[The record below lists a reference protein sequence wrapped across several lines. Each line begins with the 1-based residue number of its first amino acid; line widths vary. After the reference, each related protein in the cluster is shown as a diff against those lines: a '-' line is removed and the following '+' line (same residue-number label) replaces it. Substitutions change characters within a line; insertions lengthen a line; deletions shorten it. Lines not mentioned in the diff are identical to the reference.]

1 MLKPTA
7 QAILA
12 RIATAVFAGEIDR
25 PFPTPARKQGRK
37 RRRSAARQ
45 IRYQTLEDRRLLV
58 AEGDPFEIVRNVD
71 TTGLLGNVS
80 AQIRWGDGTQSAA
93 AVNSQPATGG
103 LKIRFDYSLDSSGF
117 FSGANQYRR
126 ELLQLAADSIVRR
139 FSDELDAIN
148 PNAGAKME
156 WIANFTNPST
166 GNSTINSNGTAR
178 DAVAKNLK
186 VNANELVIF
195 PGARDLSGFERGRGG
210 PGGFAFPGVGSI
222 TPQELANIN
231 AFRDTVQ
238 FRGETGA
245 KASPPT
251 DFGPW
256 GGSIAFDNNGTNWYF
271 NKDIDGIQPGQ
282 TDFITVAMHELT
294 HVLGFGNAGI
304 NKSWSTYT
312 NGNSFTGAKAN
323 AAYVGTS
330 NPPLNQSFHWAD
342 SILNTDNQATLMRS
356 SLNNNE
362 RQPITSLDVAAL
374 DDIGWTLVGSTVT
387 VTANHVYGDNGSF
400 PVEIVLTGS
409 SLGEL
414 VIPVTT
420 ASVTNVKPTLS
431 VAANQNVVV
440 NSPLSIIN
448 IGSISDPSSSDTFTY
463 TVNWGD
469 GSDVDSGVAT
479 INQTG
484 NATRPT
490 LASFDGTH
498 TYSTAG
504 NFTVRVRVDD
514 GDGGIDEKTFSVA
527 VSSPPKLSLTL
538 DKSSIVENSGN
549 AAAEL
554 TITRSGPAS
563 TSPQTIRLNSTD
575 PSEASVPATVV
586 IPANATSVK
595 VPVAAVDDA
604 LLDGDQSLE
613 LSASGSGV
621 DPAVI
626 DLLVKDHE
634 TLSAVFTA
642 DTVREDAA
650 NAVQLRITRSNSD
663 VSQPLPIQISGGN
676 ASELGFAG
684 DLAIPA
690 NQTSLLIDVAP
701 VNDDDP
707 ERTEQFSY
715 TISASGYV
723 SDSASID
730 LVDDEA
736 PLFQNA
742 ANPFDVDS
750 SGLVTAADALV
761 VINALQFRGG
771 NGELD
776 PETEQPSGDLYYDVN
791 GDYRISPLDALV
803 VINELNRKGTGQSE
817 PQGEQPPVN
826 FTPIQVDALI
836 RDNDDERNLAIGE
849 EGLLF

>member
-1 MLKPTA
+1 M
-7 QAILA
+7 A
-12 RIATAVFAGEIDR
+12 RIATAVFPGQYDR
-25 PFPTPARKQGRK
+25 FSTSSERNQRGK
-37 RRRSAARQ
+37 RRRSPARL

-58 AEGDPFEIVRNVD
+58 GEGDPFEIVRNVD
-71 TTGLLGNVS
+71 TTGLLGNIS
-80 AQIRWGDGTQSAA
+80 AQIRWGDGTQTAA
-93 AVNSQPATGG
+93 TLNSQPATGG

-139 FSDELDAIN
+139 FSDQLDAIT
-148 PNAGAKME
+148 PSVAGKTE

-166 GNSTINSNGTAR
+166 GNSTLNSNGTAR

-195 PGARDLSGFERGRGG
+195 PGARDLAGFERGRGG
-210 PGGFAFPGVGSI
+210 PGGFAFPSVGSI
-222 TPQELANIN
+222 TPAELANIN
-231 AFRDTVQ
+231 AFRDLVQ
-238 FRGETGA
+238 FRGESGA
-245 KASPPT
+245 KASPAT

-256 GGSIAFDNNGTNWYF
+256 GGSVAFDNNGTNWYF
-271 NKDIDGIQPGQ
+271 GKDIDGIQPGQ

-312 NGNSFTGAKAN
+312 SGNSFTGAKAN
-323 AAYVGTS
+323 AAYVGAG

-342 SILNTDNQATLMRS
+342 SILDTHDQATLMRS

-362 RQPITSLDVAAL
+362 RQSITSLDVAAL

-414 VIPVTT
+414 VIPATT
-420 ASVTNVKPTLS
+420 ASITNVHPTLT

-440 NSPLSIIN
+440 NTPLN
-448 IGSISDPSSSDTFTY
+448 ITNLGSISDPASSETFTY

-469 GSDVDSGVAT
+469 GSDVESGVAT
-479 INQTG
+479 IDQTG

-498 TYSTAG
+498 TYATAG
-504 NFTVRVRVDD
+504 NFTVRVRVED
-514 GDGGIDEKTFSVA
+514 GDGGIAEKTFSVS
-527 VSSPPKLSLTL
+527 VTSPPKLSLALNT
-538 DKSSIVENSGN
+538 SSIVENSGSS
-549 AAAEL
+549 AAEL

-563 TSPQTIRLNSTD
+563 SSPLTVRLDSSD
-575 PSEASVPATVV
+575 PSEASVPTTAV

-604 LLDGDQSLE
+604 LLDGDQTLE

-621 DPAVI
+621 DPGVI

-634 TLSAVFTA
+634 TLSANFTA

-650 NAVQLRITRSNSD
+650 NTVQLRITRSNSD
-663 VSQPLPIQISGGN
+663 VSQALPVQVSGGN
-676 ASELGFAG
+676 ASELGFGG
-684 DLAIPA
+684 DFVIPA
-690 NQTSLLIDVAP
+690 NQTSLLINVVP
-701 VNDDDP
+701 VDDSDP
-707 ERTEQFSY
+707 EPTEQYSY
-715 TISASGYV
+715 TFAASGYV
-723 SDSASID
+723 ADSASIN
-730 LVDDEA
+730 LVDDE
-736 PLFQNA
+736 PPFFQNA
-742 ANPFDVDS
+742 SNQYDVDS
-750 SGLVTAADALV
+750 SGLVTAADALA
-761 VINALQFRGG
+761 VINALQFRNG
-771 NGELD
+771 NSALD

-791 GDYRISPLDALV
+791 GDYRITPLDALV
-803 VINELNRKGTGQSE
+803 VINELNRLGANGANSTTAGQSE
-817 PQGEQPPVN
+817 ATAAPGSFES
-826 FTPIQVDALI
+826 TPIQVDALF
-836 RDNDDERNLAIGE
+836 RDNDDETNQVMGT